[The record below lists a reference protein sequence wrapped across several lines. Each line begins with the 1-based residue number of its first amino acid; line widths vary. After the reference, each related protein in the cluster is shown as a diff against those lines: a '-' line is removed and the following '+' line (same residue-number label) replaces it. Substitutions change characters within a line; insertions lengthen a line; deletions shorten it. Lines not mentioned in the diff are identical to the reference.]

1 MLLLLLLNRVPA
13 RLRTILGG
21 SFVLAGAVLTGLSET
36 FDLGLSIHGV
46 SLAGVGAVLAVS
58 GVVALRRAAR
68 EPAAP
73 AGQPLNG
80 TEPA

>member
-13 RLRTILGG
+13 RLRAILGG
-21 SFVLAGAVLTGLSET
+21 SFVVAGAVLTGVSET
-36 FDLGLSIHGV
+36 FGIGLTIHGV

-58 GVVALRRAAR
+58 GVLALRRTSR

-73 AGQPLNG
+73 AGEPLDG